1 MYYVYILK
9 SLQVERWYIGS
20 SSDPERRILEHNA
33 GCVTSTKPYRP
44 YQLIYKE
51 EYKTKTEAEKRERII
66 KKSGRIRKE
75 LKNKLIH
82 VAHSS
87 SG

>member
-9 SLQVERWYIGS
+9 SLQIERWYIGS

-33 GCVTSTKPYRP
+33 GCVTSTKHYRP
-44 YQLIYKE
+44 YQLIYRE
-51 EYKTKTEAEKRERII
+51 EFETKAEAEKREKLI
-66 KKSGRIRKE
+66 KKSGRIRKK
-75 LKNKLIH
+75 LKNKLIN